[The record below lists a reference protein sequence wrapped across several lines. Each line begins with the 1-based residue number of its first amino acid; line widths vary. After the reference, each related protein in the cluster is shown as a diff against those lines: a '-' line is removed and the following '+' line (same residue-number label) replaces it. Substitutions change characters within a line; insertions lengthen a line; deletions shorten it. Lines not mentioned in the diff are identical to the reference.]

1 MDSFDPLSG
10 GIEVKLDGVA
20 VEVPS
25 ERRSFS
31 AIRSYLE
38 FLALQQQ
45 RILYWISVDGKPAGV
60 TQPNVVVEAFARV
73 EGETIGVAEVPVQ
86 LIRGA
91 LHQTGVVRARA
102 QTAVDLILIND
113 GRHGR
118 ELWWTLSTALK
129 EPLLTLSLVPDAICG
144 PENGRASLI
153 QLRKW
158 QLEQLG
164 CVIQDVDDACKWD
177 DPGLLSEAVEQR
189 VLTWLDNLHESLQM
203 WNETLSWGSP
213 AAACGNR

>member
-10 GIEVKLDGVA
+10 EIEVKLDGVA

-60 TQPNVVVEAFARV
+60 MQSNVVVEEFACV
-73 EGETIGVAEVPVQ
+73 EAETIGVAEVPVQ

-91 LHQTGVVRARA
+91 LHQTGAIRARA
-102 QTAVDLILIND
+102 QTAVDLVLIND
-113 GRHGR
+113 GRRGR

-129 EPLLTLSLVPDAICG
+129 EPLLTLSLVPDSICG

-177 DPGLLSEAVEQR
+177 DPALLSEAVELR
-189 VLTWLDNLHESLQM
+189 VLTWLDNLHESLRM
-203 WNETLSWGSP
+203 WNETLSWDSP
-213 AAACGNR
+213 AAACRNT

>member
-60 TQPNVVVEAFARV
+60 TQPNVVVEAFAR
-73 EGETIGVAEVPVQ
+73 AA
-86 LIRGA
+86 R
-91 LHQTGVVRARA
+91 RARDA
-102 QTAVDLILIND
+102 
-113 GRHGR
+113 H
-118 ELWWTLSTALK
+118 
-129 EPLLTLSLVPDAICG
+129 AICREYYSG
-144 PENGRASLI
+144 
-153 QLRKW
+153 
-158 QLEQLG
+158 
-164 CVIQDVDDACKWD
+164 VDVD
-177 DPGLLSEAVEQR
+177 
-189 VLTWLDNLHESLQM
+189 
-203 WNETLSWGSP
+203 GSHL
-213 AAACGNR
+213 